1 MRKQKRSRSSRKLRS
16 ISTTKRRRTR
26 QRGGDKKCL
35 FINWGPKIGLG
46 NQLCIYAAAVV
57 IKNKLKE
64 WDICIPPVKDNPHT
78 KTDYRSLFKQG
89 RPVEES
95 PEIKERI
102 QAAALI
108 HKHKDIRH
116 GLWKNTD
123 LIVNSGDEFK
133 NSTKNLRMKTTEEP
147 EGGYYQNYGSIKPAI
162 ETVRAEL
169 QKELASRYGSDTT
182 VEKPDSAA
190 FIHIRYGDYKSN
202 SMNASMDYYKA
213 AKARLE
219 KEAAI
224 EIIYIIS
231 QKDGTQWAKE
241 EGLLTEAGKT
251 IRVIDEE
258 DELKVLY
265 IMSQCKAGACIS
277 PSTYSMWGA
286 ILGPGERE
294 SSTII
299 YPSKWIKIS
308 GKDLNFPERWI
319 VI

>member
-1 MRKQKRSRSSRKLRS
+1 
-16 ISTTKRRRTR
+16 
-26 QRGGDKKCL
+26 
-35 FINWGPKIGLG
+35 
-46 NQLCIYAAAVV
+46 VV

-78 KTDYRSLFKQG
+78 KTDYRPLFKQG
-89 RPVEES
+89 KPVEET

-116 GLWKNTD
+116 GYWKNTD
-123 LIVNSGDEFK
+123 LIANSGDEIK

-147 EGGYYQNYGSIKPAI
+147 EGGYYHNYGSIEPAI
-162 ETVRAEL
+162 KTVRPEL

-182 VEKPDSAA
+182 IEKPDSAA
-190 FIHIRYGDYKSN
+190 FIHIRYGDYKTN
-202 SMNASMDYYKA
+202 SMNAPMDYYKT

-224 EIIYIIS
+224 ETLYIIS
-231 QKDGTQWAKE
+231 QKDGVQWAKE

-251 IRVIDEE
+251 IRVIDDD

-277 PSTYSMWGA
+277 PSTYSIWGA

-294 SSTII
+294 TSVII

-319 VI
+319 II